1 MINPLINQILGK
13 AFSFEKRANDVLTS
27 LTQKFQES
35 CPAQEEL
42 QSITVK
48 RDNLATS
55 LNEVYQSINIF
66 QKIIGITSGIITPT
80 EITLT
85 VLKALPIPNQ
95 FTTAGLV
102 ITLGD
107 LLDIAKDL
115 VLKSKSEVNSL
126 ESALNTTQT
135 SLTQITTQ
143 LQNIDIL
150 IQNCSQ
156 EQDIAFEAINDE
168 LNQLSVTAN
177 QQQQDTQNQTSPGTQ
192 QNGVEYKNL
201 TLKVL
206 LDPSNNTSYPLRYA
220 VAFNNQGIQVLR
232 GPSSFSSSTQV
243 LLDELKFEIDQ
254 QGITG

>member
-1 MINPLINQILGK
+1 MINPLINQILGR

-55 LNEVYQSINIF
+55 LNEVYQSINVL
-66 QKIIGITSGIITPT
+66 QKIIGITNGIITPT

-107 LLDIAKDL
+107 VLDVAKDL
-115 VLKSKSEVNSL
+115 VLKSKSEVGSL
-126 ESALNTTQT
+126 ESTLNLTQNT
-135 SLTQITTQ
+135 LTQITTQ
-143 LQNIDIL
+143 LQNLDIL
-150 IQNCSQ
+150 ILNCSQ
-156 EQDIAFEAINDE
+156 EQDIAFESINDE
-168 LNQLSVTAN
+168 LNQLSAAAN
-177 QQQQDTQNQTSPGTQ
+177 QQQQDTQNQTSPGIQ
-192 QNGVEYKNL
+192 QNGIGYKGL
-201 TLKVL
+201 ILKVL
-206 LDPSNNTSYPLRYA
+206 LDSSNQTSYPLRYA
-220 VAFNNQGIQVLR
+220 VAINASGTQVLR